1 MTYVGAVP
9 TTGDFKLLDSITT
22 SSTTTFNLRQGGVAV
37 YPQSANHCIV
47 QLNGINQVP
56 TSSFNIVNDTI
67 VFASSLSSDDVI
79 NQILVLGNVN
89 DIGVP
94 SDDTVSTAKLQ
105 SSAVTDAKISAMA
118 SSKLTG
124 VVPTAN
130 LGSGTASSSTVL
142 FGDQTFKTAPSGTLV
157 PLAQIESSSDTSIV
171 ALTGF
176 MDASTYTAY
185 KVFFAAK
192 SGGNGNVLQARFR
205 DGSTILNASV
215 YDFANISRYH
225 NATDNESGN
234 DENHADIYD
243 DGSTNTAFIE
253 FTVFPCGGIGNQGL
267 SSCIWQSSDR
277 KYNGNSR
284 RPRVVV
290 GAIQFINGTVPDGI
304 QISNLTSNFE
314 DYEMH
319 AYGIKKS

>member
-1 MTYVGAVP
+1 MTYVGAIP

-47 QLNGINQVP
+47 QLNGVNQVP

-130 LGSGTASSSTVL
+130 LGSGTASSSTFL
-142 FGDQTFKTAPSGTLV
+142 RGDQTYAEAGGGKINQLLNTTAIVNTTT
-157 PLAQIESSSDTSIV
+157 SSDAELMSLAITPSATSSKIYM
-171 ALTGF
+171 LFTGTCQMGADEYGSWDF
-176 MDASTYTAY
+176 YRGSLASGSKILDGGETVFNGYNNIRLGFSMSFLDSPNTTSATTYT
-185 KVFFAAK
+185 
-192 SGGNGNVLQARFR
+192 
-205 DGSTILNASV
+205 
-215 YDFANISRYH
+215 
-225 NATDNESGN
+225 
-234 DENHADIYD
+234 
-243 DGSTNTAFIE
+243 
-253 FTVFPCGGIGNQGL
+253 
-267 SSCIWQSSDR
+267 
-277 KYNGNSR
+277 
-284 RPRVVV
+284 VV
-290 GAIQFINGTVPDGI
+290 GSAVIGSIQYGATGRNT
-304 QISNLTSNFE
+304 LTLME
-314 DYEMH
+314 VL
-319 AYGIKKS
+319 A